1 MPHDC
6 CPGLQALWGE
16 ALEKLSALTEFPAEI
31 VELHATPQTD
41 LRTVLLFRI
50 CDPRI
55 PNAPLDAHGLRDGV
69 STEDRPT
76 IPIVAVLPD
85 RGNDSNQAC
94 AERLRRFFST
104 QQATRTLKTILDDR
118 ADDLAL
124 GSAEGSTD
132 SGRTI
137 KPLRI
142 AIRTEGKIVFVD
154 PADVIV
160 IEAQGNYVLL
170 QTRSRSH
177 LLRESVSTVAERLE
191 RYGFIRIHR
200 STIVNQAFI
209 DELQIS
215 RSGEMVLR
223 VKGGTRD
230 YSVSRKYRDAL
241 KSIAPCWI

>member
-1 MPHDC
+1 MPHDRSA
-6 CPGLQALWGE
+6 GRNALWGE
-16 ALEKLSALTEFPAEI
+16 ALENLSALTEFPAEI
-31 VELHATPQTD
+31 AESDAASQTD
-41 LRTVLLFRI
+41 LCTVLLFRV

-55 PNAPLDAHGLRDGV
+55 PNAAPYGHGEGGGV
-69 STEDRPT
+69 SIDRQT
-76 IPIVAVLPD
+76 IPIVAMFAD
-85 RGNDSNQAC
+85 RGNDGNHAW
-94 AERLRRFFST
+94 ADRLRRLFST
-104 QQATRTLKTILDDR
+104 EQASRTLKTILDGRWDE
-118 ADDLAL
+118 LAL
-124 GSAEGSTD
+124 GSAEGSSD
-132 SGRTI
+132 SGRII
-137 KPLRI
+137 KPLKI

-177 LLRESVSTVAERLE
+177 LFRESVSTVAEKLE

-200 STIVNQAFI
+200 STIVNQAFVEEI
-209 DELQIS
+209 QIS

-230 YSVSRKYRDAL
+230 YNVSRKYRDAL